1 MAGNLTNYLENVL
14 LEHSTGKTSWTK
26 PTNTYAALYT
36 VAPTD
41 STSGTEVASASAYA
55 RQVITWG
62 TAASG
67 SIANSA
73 NIRWPSTGSAT
84 GSWGV
89 VVAVGIF
96 DALTSGNLL
105 WYGPLSASVTIAT
118 GDSFQITSGGL
129 TLTLD

>member
-1 MAGNLTNYLENVL
+1 MAGNLTNYLENAL

-41 STSGTEVASASAYA
+41 STSGTEAASANAYA

-73 NIRWPSTGSAT
+73 NIRWPATGSAT